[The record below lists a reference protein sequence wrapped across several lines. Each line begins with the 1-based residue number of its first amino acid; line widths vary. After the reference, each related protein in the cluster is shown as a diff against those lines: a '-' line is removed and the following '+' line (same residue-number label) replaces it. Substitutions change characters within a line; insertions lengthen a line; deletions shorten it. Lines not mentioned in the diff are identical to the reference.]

1 MKNKLQPILFYLV
14 FVFAICQHANAQTL
28 HLIVFAGTD
37 DTSSILRT
45 GIRQTKE
52 DVKKEYRLVA
62 DQLNMRL
69 NEMVFSGSDF
79 NYINLQQVLGSLHP
93 SGDDVVVFYFIGHGV
108 NKTDI
113 DRQWPQLAFL
123 EGGVGARNRL
133 VPFSDIIN
141 QLKRKNQR
149 LLIMIAESC
158 NDSSGRTD
166 YFAEDLM
173 GMVTLSYSSRDIE
186 RLKDLYIRSEGTI
199 ICSSSEPGQ
208 RSVVVPS
215 GGVFAMAFLEV
226 HKDLTSIS
234 SFADWNTLF
243 EKTRLRTNSLLQTNR
258 PGRIQNPQ
266 FQINIRGIAAPEIAW
281 KNEISNPRN
290 VFQQQPGNFRYRSN
304 YYHPNYFLLARVV
317 FFNSNRVYFLM
328 PDNYITEYLPYTGLR
343 VVGYRSIALQPQLF
357 QWDIISHYS
366 PFQYNRWGVDYYGR
380 IMEWHPRFGWQFVG
394 VVYY

>member
-1 MKNKLQPILFYLV
+1 MKNYLNVFCFILVLFCSV
-14 FVFAICQHANAQTL
+14 FQNASTQTL
-28 HLIVFAGTD
+28 HIVVFAGTD
-37 DTSSILRT
+37 DTNAILRT

-52 DVKKEYRLVA
+52 DVKQEYRLVA
-62 DQLNMRL
+62 ENLQMRL
-69 NEMVFSGSDF
+69 NQQVYSGSEF
-79 NYINLQQVLGSLHP
+79 NYVNLQQVMRDLNPGS
-93 SGDDVVVFYFIGHGV
+93 DDVVVFYFIGHGI
-108 NKTDI
+108 NNPEI
-113 DRQWPQLAFL
+113 DSQWPQLAFL
-123 EGGVGARNRL
+123 EGGAGARSRL
-133 VPFSDIIN
+133 VPFREIIN
-141 QLKRKNQR
+141 HLERKNQR

-208 RSVVVPS
+208 PSVVVPS
-215 GGVFAMAFLEV
+215 GGVFAKAFLEV

-234 SFADWNTLF
+234 GWADWNTLF
-243 EKTRLRTNSLLQTNR
+243 EKTRLRTMSWLQTNR

-281 KNEISNPRN
+281 KNEISNPRS
-290 VFQQQPGNFRYRSN
+290 VFQQQPGNFSYHSN
-304 YYHPNYFLLARVV
+304 YYHPNYFLLARIV

-328 PDNYITEYLPYTGLR
+328 SDNYITEYLPFTGLR
-343 VVGYRSIALQPQLF
+343 IVGYRSQALQPQYF
-357 QWDIISHYS
+357 QWDIVSHYS
-366 PFQYNRWGVDYYGR
+366 PFQYRRWGVDYFGR